1 MLACIE
7 VFAYGSSKIVVLL
20 SSTSSNMQSEWC
32 RFAVLEMYEDGL
44 EMIGGLRVIK
54 GYNDR
59 SIQLVGSP
67 QILY

>member
-1 MLACIE
+1 
-7 VFAYGSSKIVVLL
+7 
-20 SSTSSNMQSEWC
+20 MQSEWC